1 MFDPK
6 KLVAPLNIIIN
17 DVTPDITGL
26 VLNKLQY
33 RVIELNQ
40 ISPYRNTSAK
50 LKYFRDEND
59 LEGEIRNI
67 EYNRINIGE
76 YIEKNAKFEINYDGK
91 PTYVLVTDDVE
102 VSTKNAGPAL
112 VSKILNREYGLPILE
127 DDLTMVKQ
135 PEYYLRSS
143 SFGELYLLS
152 NGVVSGD
159 TITYLSGK
167 TSVYH
172 LPDTQQY
179 SYNKVTG
186 TQCGVGFYRKWD
198 AKESLE
204 ITLPN
209 VENADGWS
217 FMVEDVSAI
226 DNIGNGRLWVNLKYN
241 NIKGSWTYLT
251 NDGIQYE
258 MPVSSI
264 GKLRITV
271 TNDGV
276 KIKGLSLVNN
286 NAYVEQFSF
295 TVPGNGYSNGLNR
308 ITIYSNNPLAGTIAY
323 KFNVTPAS
331 LDESTTLIPNLKEYT
346 NRDSVIIASPKSNG
360 VFGEVKYPIRV
371 TKYDTSGYLQ
381 VASLDKF
388 IGTDT
393 HVGKVMISTLDKFA
407 SNDSLI
413 YSMNI
418 QNLGKLF
425 IDGVITKLAYTV
437 TTKSDLTLRHFA
449 EMTAKEITSDGVIL
463 EVKSYIN
470 GFLALSTSYKI
481 TESVE
486 TIVIRV
492 DDTAISITD
501 GNDDIITYGVIGVI
515 GVYSYTDVVTDKSLK
530 IKMEMEIDKKSPLPT
545 ISVNKQY
552 TLTNPL

>member
-1 MFDPK
+1 MFDPN
-6 KLVAPLNIIIN
+6 KLVTPLNIIIN

-50 LKYFRDEND
+50 LMYFRDEND

-76 YIEKNAKFEINYDGK
+76 YIDKNAKFEINYENK
-91 PTYVLVTDDVE
+91 PTYVLVTDDIE

-127 DDLTMVKQ
+127 DDLIMVKQ

-152 NGVVSGD
+152 NAVVSGD
-159 TITYLSGK
+159 TITYLNGK

-179 SYNKVTG
+179 SYNKVTS
-186 TQCGVGFYRKWD
+186 TRNGVGFYREWD
-198 AKESLE
+198 TKESLE
-204 ITLPN
+204 ITLPSTD
-209 VENADGWS
+209 NADGWS
-217 FMVEDVSAI
+217 IMVEDVSSI
-226 DNIGNGRLWVNLKYN
+226 NHVGNGNLWVNLKYD
-241 NIKGSWTYLT
+241 NIKGSWSYLT
-251 NDGIQYE
+251 DTGVQYE
-258 MPVSSI
+258 MVVTTI
-264 GKLRITV
+264 GKMQITV

-276 KIKGLSLVNN
+276 VIKGLSLINN
-286 NAYVEQFSF
+286 NAYVEEFSF

-308 ITIYSNNPLAGTIAY
+308 ITIYSNNPHATPVAY

-331 LDESTTLIPNLKEYT
+331 LDEPTTLIPNLKEYT
-346 NRDSVIIASPKSNG
+346 NRDNVIVASPKSNG

-371 TKYDTSGYLQ
+371 TKYDTSGYVQ

-393 HVGKVMISTLDKFA
+393 HVGKVMISTLDKF
-407 SNDSLI
+407 SSDDSLI

-425 IDGVITKLAYTV
+425 TDGVITKLAYTV
-437 TTKSDLTLRHFA
+437 TTKSDLTARHFA
-449 EMTAKEITSDGVIL
+449 EMTVKEITSDGVIL

-492 DDTAISITD
+492 NNNAISITD
-501 GNDDIITYGVIGVI
+501 GNDDTITYGVIGF
-515 GVYSYTDVVTDKSLK
+515 YAYTDVVTDRSLK

>member
-6 KLVAPLNIIIN
+6 KLVTPLNIIIN

-91 PTYVLVTDDVE
+91 PTYVLVTDDIE

-112 VSKILNREYGLPILE
+112 VSKILNKEYGLPILE
-127 DDLTMVKQ
+127 NDLTMVKQ
-135 PEYYLRSS
+135 PEYYLRPS

-152 NGVVSGD
+152 NAVVAGD
-159 TITYLSGK
+159 TITYLNGK

-179 SYNKVTG
+179 SYNKVTA
-186 TQCGVGFYRKWD
+186 TQCGVSFYRKWD
-198 AKESLE
+198 TNELFE

-209 VENADGWS
+209 VEDADGWS
-217 FMVEDVSAI
+217 TMIEDVSAI
-226 DNIGNGRLWVNLKYN
+226 DSVGNGSLWINLKYN
-241 NIKGSWTYLT
+241 SIKGSWSYLT
-251 NDGIQYE
+251 NDGVHHE
-258 MPVSSI
+258 MVVTTI
-264 GKLRITV
+264 GKLRVTV
-271 TNDGV
+271 TNDGIV
-276 KIKGLSLVNN
+276 IKGLSLVNN

-308 ITIYSNNPLAGTIAY
+308 ITIYSNNPLAAPISY
-323 KFNVTPAS
+323 KFNATPVS
-331 LDESTTLIPNLKEYT
+331 FDGPTTLIPNLKEYT
-346 NRDSVIIASPKSNG
+346 NRDSVIVASPKSNG

-393 HVGKVMISTLDKFA
+393 HVGKVMIATLDKFT
-407 SNDSLI
+407 SNSTLI

-425 IDGVITKLAYTV
+425 IDGVITKLAYTI
-437 TTKSDLTLRHFA
+437 TTKSDLTVRHFA
-449 EMTAKEITSDGVIL
+449 EMTVKEIASDGVIL

-481 TESVE
+481 TETVE
-486 TIVIRV
+486 TIVVRV
-492 DDTAISITD
+492 SNNNIIITD
-501 GNDDIITYGVIGVI
+501 GNNDIITYGVIGF
-515 GVYSYTDVVTDKSLK
+515 YSYTDVVTDKSLK

-552 TLTNPL
+552 TPTNEL

>member
-6 KLVAPLNIIIN
+6 KLVTPLNIIIN

-50 LKYFRDEND
+50 LMYFRDEND

-76 YIEKNAKFEINYDGK
+76 YIDKNAKFEINYENK
-91 PTYVLVTDDVE
+91 PTYVLVTDDIE

-127 DDLTMVKQ
+127 DDLMIVKQ

-152 NGVVSGD
+152 NAVVAGD
-159 TITYLSGK
+159 TVTYLNGK

-172 LPDTQQY
+172 LPDMQQY
-179 SYNKVTG
+179 SYNKVTS
-186 TQCGVGFYRKWD
+186 TRNGVGFYREWD
-198 AKESLE
+198 TKESLE
-204 ITLPN
+204 ITLPSTD
-209 VENADGWS
+209 NADGWS
-217 FMVEDVSAI
+217 IMVEDVSSI
-226 DNIGNGRLWVNLKYN
+226 DHVGNGNLWVNLKYD
-241 NIKGSWTYLT
+241 NIKGSWSYLT
-251 NDGIQYE
+251 DTGVQYE
-258 MPVSSI
+258 MVVTTI

-271 TNDGV
+271 TDDGV
-276 KIKGLSLVNN
+276 VVKGLSLINN
-286 NAYVEQFSF
+286 NAYVEEFSF

-308 ITIYSNNPLAGTIAY
+308 ITIYSNNPLATPIAY

-331 LDESTTLIPNLKEYT
+331 LDEPTTLIPNLKEYT
-346 NRDSVIIASPKSNG
+346 NRDSVIVASPSSNG

-381 VASLDKF
+381 VGSLDKF

-393 HVGKVMISTLDKFA
+393 HVGKVMISTLDKFT
-407 SNDSLI
+407 SNSTLI

-437 TTKSDLTLRHFA
+437 TTKSDLTVRHFA
-449 EMTAKEITSDGVIL
+449 EMTVKEITSDGVNL

-470 GFLALSTSYKI
+470 GFLALSTNYKI
-481 TESVE
+481 TETVE
-486 TIVIRV
+486 TIVVRV
-492 DDTAISITD
+492 SNNAIIITD
-501 GNDDIITYGVIGVI
+501 GNNDIITYGVIGF
-515 GVYSYTDVVTDKSLK
+515 YSYTDVVTDKSLK

-552 TLTNPL
+552 TPTNEV